1 MERDIVVVGNNLTS
15 LILAYEIIN
24 ANSNLNISYFY
35 NEKLIRNSLFLP
47 SFVYPIFSYRPEKI
61 EQILTTSLEFYNDL
75 FYTTKSFDISKASLL
90 ILNSSLRETEE
101 MYNKLQN
108 SNMDCSILK
117 QKEIKQ
123 TLPLLNSEKYNK
135 GLISDSS
142 LVINNLGGLTAYIL
156 DELKKLKVEL
166 IEYKREEV
174 SYNQKNKEFLFKGKK
189 VGFKEFLILTD
200 HTIFPGRNKLIN
212 VLAAKTPL
220 VEKFPRINLIDNTTK
235 LYINMETEGYLNLF
249 QLTSKS
255 EKENSL
261 QQLTENFSKLFSTIQ
276 DFKILDHYFVQT
288 VEKPYFNLNEK
299 TLEIYSPFHMELNLL
314 PLLIKELIPQIQKG
328 KIEKKEF

>member
-1 MERDIVVVGNNLTS
+1 MERDIVVIGNNLTS
-15 LILAYEIIN
+15 LILVYQIMKE
-24 ANSNLNISYFY
+24 NSDLKITYFY
-35 NEKLIRNSLFLP
+35 NEELIRNSLFLP
-47 SFVYPIFSYRPEKI
+47 SFVYPLFSYPPEKI

-108 SNMDCSILK
+108 SNMNCSILR

-142 LVINNLGGLTAYIL
+142 LVINNLGGLAVYIL

-166 IEYKREEV
+166 IEYKREEI
-174 SYNQKNKEFLFKGKK
+174 SYNQNNKEFLFKSKRISVNK
-189 VGFKEFLILTD
+189 FLILTD
-200 HTIFPGRNKLIN
+200 HTIIPERNKLIN

-235 LYINMETEGYLNLF
+235 LYIHMETEGYLNLF

-255 EKENSL
+255 EKEKIL
-261 QQLTENFSKLFSTIQ
+261 QQLTENFTILFSTIQ
-276 DFKILDHYFVQT
+276 DFKILDYYLVET
-288 VEKPYFNLNEK
+288 VEKPYFNFDEK
-299 TLEIYSPFHMELNLL
+299 NIEIFSPFHMELNLL
-314 PLLIKELIPQIQKG
+314 PLLIKELIPQMQKG
-328 KIEKKEF
+328 EIEKKDF

>member
-123 TLPLLNSEKYNK
+123 TLPLLNSEKYNLS
-135 GLISDSS
+135 LIH
-142 LVINNLGGLTAYIL
+142 I
-156 DELKKLKVEL
+156 
-166 IEYKREEV
+166 
-174 SYNQKNKEFLFKGKK
+174 
-189 VGFKEFLILTD
+189 
-200 HTIFPGRNKLIN
+200 
-212 VLAAKTPL
+212 
-220 VEKFPRINLIDNTTK
+220 
-235 LYINMETEGYLNLF
+235 
-249 QLTSKS
+249 
-255 EKENSL
+255 
-261 QQLTENFSKLFSTIQ
+261 
-276 DFKILDHYFVQT
+276 
-288 VEKPYFNLNEK
+288 
-299 TLEIYSPFHMELNLL
+299 
-314 PLLIKELIPQIQKG
+314 
-328 KIEKKEF
+328 